1 MKLIKK
7 IKKWQ
12 RSIRALRRYWR
23 KKNTKIYI
31 LIFVFVLLI
40 GTIKIYTNTMPIKI
54 NPESYKPLLST
65 IAKGESNGNYNA
77 YFGNSANIEIDFTKM
92 PIKEVQQWQEEYV
105 RSGSP
110 SSAVGKYQI
119 IQSTLDS
126 LVAELSLSGD
136 EMFDG
141 DLQDKMAI
149 ALLERRGSLAYM
161 GNQLSSDQFAANIAQ
176 EWAALPKII
185 GENPDKSYYANDGLN
200 KANISIDEVYRA
212 LNHLEKS

>member
-1 MKLIKK
+1 MKK
-7 IKKWQ
+7 IKKRQ

-23 KKNTKIYI
+23 KKNTKMYI
-31 LIFVFVLLI
+31 LIFVFILLI
-40 GTIKIYTNTMPIKI
+40 GAIKIYTNTMPVKI

-77 YFGNSANIEIDFTKM
+77 YFGNSANAEIDFTKM
-92 PIKEVQQWQEEYV
+92 SIKEVQQWQKEYV

-136 EMFDG
+136 EMFDS

-149 ALLERRGSLAYM
+149 ALLERRGSLAYV
-161 GNQLSSDQFAANIAQ
+161 GNQLSRDQFAANIAR

-212 LNHLEKS
+212 LNYLEES